1 MLKYKYIKAQIAK
14 TNKKNDENYIITRIW
29 HKLDNENIKFI
40 TQQYV
45 VREDGKYALT
55 DMFFPQL
62 NLHVEVDEAYHR
74 SQAQIQK
81 DRVREEDII
90 SITNHEIV
98 RIDATK
104 GLKTIHEQ
112 IDNVVRIINEKIK
125 DLGEMFLPWD
135 VEKEFSPE
143 TYIKK
148 GEINLR
154 DNVAFRTCKDVA
166 NVFGHSY
173 KGYQR
178 GGTTHPYYDDVIIW
192 FPKLFPNGEWDNS
205 ISPDGK
211 IIMEKNVHEHK
222 VDNHINEVIQNQKHK
237 RIVFAKVKGPLGHIM
252 YKFKGVFELDPSPS
266 IEKRCLIWKRIST
279 NVKTFP
285 PVQTVKQK

>member
-14 TNKKNDENYIITRIW
+14 TNKKNDENYVITRLW
-29 HKLDNENIKFI
+29 SKLDNVDIKFI

-62 NLHVEVDEAYHR
+62 NLHIEIDEGYHQ
-74 SQAQIQK
+74 SQVQVQK
-81 DRVREEDII
+81 DLIRENDII
-90 SITNHEIV
+90 SITNHEIK
-98 RIDATK
+98 RIDVTK
-104 GLKTIHEQ
+104 GLKKVHEQ
-112 IDNVVRIINEKIK
+112 IDGVVSYINKRIQAMGTDFI
-125 DLGEMFLPWD
+125 PWE

-154 DNVAFRTCKDVA
+154 DNVAFKTSADVA

-178 GGTTHPYYDDVIIW
+178 GGTSHPYYDDVMIW

-211 IIMEKNVHEHK
+211 IIREKNVHEFK
-222 VDNHINEVIQNQKHK
+222 IDIHINEVIQNQKHK
-237 RIVFAKVKGPLGHIM
+237 RIVFAKVKGPLGYIM
-252 YKFKGVFELDPSPS
+252 YKFKGEFELDISSS
-266 IEKRCLIWKRIST
+266 IEKRCLIWKRISET
-279 NVKTFP
+279 VKTFP
-285 PVQTVKQK
+285 PIQRV